1 MAGPL
6 PEPPKNNRLQRTRI
20 SSSPGFFFLQAVNA
34 GEASLGLTGQV
45 FVSLLVAFAPPGAS
59 ARGAGPKRL
68 PHSLFP
74 LTLIVGTVNIG
85 FVTFLYGAD
94 CGVGA
99 GIGLV
104 PARV

>member
-1 MAGPL
+1 MMAFR
-6 PEPPKNNRLQRTRI
+6 KV
-20 SSSPGFFFLQAVNA
+20 SGFFFLQAVNA
-34 GEASLGLTGQV
+34 GEASLGRTGQV

-85 FVTFLYGAD
+85 FVTFYT
-94 CGVGA
+94 VRTVVWE
-99 GIGLV
+99 LV
-104 PARV
+104 